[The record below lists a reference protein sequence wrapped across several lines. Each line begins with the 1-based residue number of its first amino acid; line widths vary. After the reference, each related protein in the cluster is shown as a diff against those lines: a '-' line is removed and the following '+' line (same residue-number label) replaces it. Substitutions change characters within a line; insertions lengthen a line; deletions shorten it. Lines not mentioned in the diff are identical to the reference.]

1 MWVAYTF
8 GLQKHLYT
16 ILEEHYYT
24 LNPWIIV
31 QRITLPV
38 IIFFRF
44 HSLVLLV
51 ELWKNSYRAEHE
63 DEKRFVI
70 GSHCL
75 IAHEDEKRFVIGS
88 HCLIA
93 H

>member
-70 GSHCL
+70 GFQCL
-75 IAHEDEKRFVIGS
+75 IAHENQKWFVLA
-88 HCLIA
+88 LIV
-93 H
+93 